1 MTRITST
8 ASTLLPVMG
17 VFLVLYVSL
26 TAGGTLDYA
35 LLSPERWLQ
44 SPWVEPGAEIATA
57 TRIVYAAVWL
67 LPVAAG
73 VVAVLSAVEL
83 LSLVRRGVLFDQ
95 RIARRFRIA
104 GIGCA
109 ASGALDLLAN
119 LVTPTILSWH
129 NPSGAFAPSFYFN
142 SEAAGLILCGGGFYL
157 TGWIMAEAIRLKDEN
172 EGFV

>member
-8 ASTLLPVMG
+8 ASALLPVMG

-44 SPWVEPGAEIATA
+44 SPWVEPEAEIATA

-83 LSLVRRGVLFDQ
+83 LSLVRRGVLFDH

-142 SEAAGLILCGGGFYL
+142 SEAAALILCGGGFYL